1 MANKTHVTAGMFK
14 GSIQR
19 VLEVSPKT
27 IHDKCPIILGTP
39 AMVTEVLDLYKA
51 SK

>member
-1 MANKTHVTAGMFK
+1 MFK

-19 VLEVSPKT
+19 VLEVKPKT

-39 AMVTEVLDLYKA
+39 AMVKQVLDLYNSTA
-51 SK
+51 